1 MSEKK
6 EIVLSGIRSTGNL
19 HLGNYFGALRK
30 FVAIQDNYD
39 CNFFVADL
47 HALTTSPDPEALH
60 ANVKN
65 IIAEYLAAGLDPGK
79 STIFIQSDVPEI
91 SEMYLLLNMHVG
103 IGELMRTASFKDKA
117 RKALG
122 LGSAADN
129 ESEEAFEKEIIGAET
144 NKRVNAGLL
153 TYPTLMAVD
162 ILIQK
167 ATKVPVG
174 KDQLQHLE
182 LTRRFARRFNNFY
195 GVDLFPEPTDFDF
208 GGAPV
213 KVPGLD
219 GSGKMGKSE
228 GNCIYLIDEPKALR
242 KKVMRA
248 VTDEGP
254 QAPDSPMSE
263 PVANLFSLLE
273 LTSAPEVV
281 ESFRKSY
288 ADCSIRYG
296 DLKKQ
301 LAEDILAI
309 TTPIRERVA
318 DILADDAYIANVVRR
333 GAEKAR
339 ERAAATLSEMRH
351 IMGIRKF

>member
-1 MSEKK
+1 MEENKK
-6 EIVLSGIRSTGNL
+6 EIVVSGIRATGNL
-19 HLGNYFGALRK
+19 HLGNYFGALRN
-30 FVAIQDNYD
+30 FVKMQSDYD
-39 CNFFVADL
+39 TMYFVADL
-47 HALTTSPDPEALH
+47 HALTTNPQPDQLH
-60 ANVKN
+60 TNVRN
-65 IIAEYLAAGLDPGK
+65 IVAEYLAAGLDPEQA
-79 STIFIQSDVPEI
+79 TLFVQSDVPEV

-117 RKALG
+117 RKQLG
-122 LGSAADN
+122 IKSD
-129 ESEEAFEKEIIGAET
+129 SEDIEKEIIGT
-144 NKRVNAGLL
+144 DSNKRVNAGLL

-174 KDQLQHLE
+174 KDQEQHLE
-182 LTRRFARRFNNFY
+182 LTRRFARRFNSFY
-195 GVDLFPEPTDFDF
+195 GVDYFPEPTNFNF
-208 GGAPV
+208 GLAPV

-228 GNCIYLIDEPKALR
+228 GNCIYLTDDEKTLR

-254 QAPDSPMSE
+254 KE
-263 PVANLFSLLE
+263 PNQPVSQPVENLFTLME
-273 LTSAPEVV
+273 LTSTPDTVKH
-281 ESFRKSY
+281 FRDAY

-301 LAEDILAI
+301 LAEDILKI
-309 TTPIRERVA
+309 TLPIRERYL
-318 DILADDAYIANVVRR
+318 DLQADDATISRILRR

-339 ERAAATLSEMRH
+339 ERAAATLSDVRH
-351 IMGIRKF
+351 IMGIRRI

>member
-1 MSEKK
+1 MSK
-6 EIVLSGIRSTGNL
+6 EIVLSGIRATGNL
-19 HLGNYFGALRK
+19 HLGNYYGALGK
-30 FVAIQDNYD
+30 FVRMQDDYD
-39 CNFFVADL
+39 CLFFVADL
-47 HALTTSPDPEALH
+47 HALTTNPDPNALH
-60 ANVKN
+60 ANAKN
-65 IIAEYLAAGLDPGK
+65 IVAEYLAAGIDPEK
-79 STIFIQSDVPEI
+79 ATIFMQSDVPEI

-122 LGSAADN
+122 IGNTN
-129 ESEEAFEKEIIGAET
+129 ESDEDFEKQIIGAET

-167 ATKVPVG
+167 ANKVPVG

-182 LTRRFARRFNNFY
+182 LTRRFARRFNSFY
-195 GVDLFPEPTDFDF
+195 NVEEFPEPESFDF
-208 GGAPV
+208 GGKPV

-228 GNCIYLIDEPKALR
+228 GNCIYLVDEPKALR

-254 QAPDSPMSE
+254 QAPNSEMSE
-263 PVANLFSLLE
+263 PVANLFTLLE
-273 LTSAPEVV
+273 LTSDPAVV
-281 ESFRKSY
+281 QQFRDAY

-301 LAEDILAI
+301 LAEDILKV
-309 TTPIRERVA
+309 TTPIRERVT
-318 DILADDAYIANVVRR
+318 DILNDDEYLRKVLAR
-333 GAEKAR
+333 GAERAR
-339 ERAAATLSEMRH
+339 ERASKTLAEVRH
-351 IMGIRKF
+351 IMGIRRF